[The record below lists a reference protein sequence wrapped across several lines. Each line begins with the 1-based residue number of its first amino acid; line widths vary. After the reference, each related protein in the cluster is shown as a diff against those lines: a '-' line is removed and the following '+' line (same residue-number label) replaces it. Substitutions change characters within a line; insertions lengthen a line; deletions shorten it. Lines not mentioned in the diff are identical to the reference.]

1 VLSKQAAMGLFAL
14 LGMGLAACS
23 SSSPEPQHGADLLTP
38 AQALTVV
45 QQTDSKAVAANGAL
59 NKSLQDTFETGPA
72 GLADDAGYLAYKANR
87 VTGLPPFTTAD
98 TKVYVPHQGAYPLQF
113 VTSEVATGKTSSGG
127 DFKST
132 SLSLFVKQT
141 AGDAWKIY
149 YEAYSSTPTDSHK
162 VTPPPAFALDANGY
176 SRIVPSGQG
185 GLVLTPDKVSATIAT
200 YINSGNGPVAGGDFT
215 SAYRSQLAAGQAAQ
229 SQQCSCHVSSQMSA
243 ASYPAY
249 AYQLQDGSALVFY
262 AMSLSIDLTGGQ
274 FHSDGSGL
282 GVLGPATSGDYNSLT
297 LTSLEQQVAVLPKS
311 GKIAVLYAYEQ
322 QTMAV
327 GGGTTV

>member
-1 VLSKQAAMGLFAL
+1 MGLFGL
-14 LGMGLAACS
+14 LGMCLAACS
-23 SSSPEPQHGADLLTP
+23 SSSPGPPPGADLVTP

-45 QQTDSKAVAANGAL
+45 QQTDSKAIQANGAL

-87 VTGLPPFTTAD
+87 VTGLPPFTTAE
-98 TKVYVPHQGAYPLQF
+98 TKVYVPHQSAYPLQF
-113 VTSEVATGKTSSGG
+113 LSSEVASGKTSSGS

-149 YEAYSSTPTDSHK
+149 YEAYSNTPTDNFK

-176 SRIVPSGQG
+176 ARTVSATQG
-185 GLVLTPDKVSATIAT
+185 GFVVSPDKVSATIAT
-200 YINSGNGPVAGGDFT
+200 YVNSGNGPVAGGDFT
-215 SAYRSQLAAGQAAQ
+215 STYRSGLTAGQAAQ
-229 SQQCSCHVSSQMSA
+229 SQQCTCHVSSQMSA
-243 ASYPAY
+243 ASYPTY

-262 AMSLSIDLTGGQ
+262 AMSLSVDLTGGQ

-311 GKIAVLYAYEQ
+311 GQIAVMYTYEQ
-322 QTMAV
+322 QTMVV
-327 GGGTTV
+327 GGGTSV

>member
-1 VLSKQAAMGLFAL
+1 MGLLGL
-14 LGMGLAACS
+14 LGMSLAACS
-23 SSSPEPQHGADLLTP
+23 SSSPGPRPGADPLTP

-72 GLADDAGYLAYKANR
+72 ALADDAGYLAYKANR
-87 VTGLPPFTTAD
+87 VTGLPPFTTAE
-98 TKVYVPHQGAYPLQF
+98 TKVYVPHQSAYPLQF
-113 VTSEVATGKTSSGG
+113 LTSELARGKTSSGG

-132 SLSLFVKQT
+132 SLSLFVKPS
-141 AGDAWKIY
+141 ASEAWKIY
-149 YEAYSSTPTDSHK
+149 YEAYSNTPTDSLK

-176 SRIVPSGQG
+176 AQTVPSGQAG
-185 GLVLTPDKVSATIAT
+185 FVVSPDKVSATIAT
-200 YINSGNGPVAGGDFT
+200 YINSGSGPVAGGDFT
-215 SAYRSQLAAGQAAQ
+215 STYRSGLTADQAAQ
-229 SQQCSCHVSSQMSA
+229 SQHCSCHVSSQMSA
-243 ASYPAY
+243 ATYPTY

-262 AMSLSIDLTGGQ
+262 AMSLSVDLTGGQ

-282 GVLGPATSGDYNSLT
+282 GVLGPSTSGDYNSLT

-311 GKIAVLYAYEQ
+311 GQISVMYDYEQ
-322 QTMAV
+322 QTMVV